1 MTKIIAEV
9 KVEQPIK
16 AVINRHIIV
25 GRVSHTGGNSVQKLS
40 ELENDTGYIT
50 EEAIPKDLSDFNN
63 DTNFITLEDVPAIP
77 SKVSQLE
84 NDEHFIT
91 TADIPPIP
99 DIPDKVSQ
107 LENDSHFITASDI
120 PPIPTKTSDLTNNSG
135 FITNSDLPTKTS
147 DLTNNSGFITEEDIP
162 PIPTKTSDLTNDS
175 DFITSEDIPD
185 TQIQSD
191 WNQADTEKKD
201 FIKNKP
207 TQLSQFINNLPKS
220 AKFDIL
226 ESDNPKKVTLSE
238 TPIQDDF
245 TGYNLFIINTGD
257 NSVFLPQGTNYMF
270 PNINGLDID
279 VDGKEVTI
287 NSAREFDGAVF
298 AFYLIDGATNEDIFQ
313 FKFMLMGMISS
324 SLLSG
329 HFGMKLS
336 SLKTTAK
343 NYIEAINELKKGLDE
358 TSTTITE
365 LTYDYALTEKYR
377 YTFTRDVDGVI
388 INIEKELL

>member
-9 KVEQPIK
+9 KVEQPIE
-16 AVINRHIIV
+16 AIINRHIIV

-50 EEAIPKDLSDFNN
+50 EEAIPKDLSEFNN
-63 DTNFITLEDVPAIP
+63 DSDFITLEEV
-77 SKVSQLE
+77 
-84 NDEHFIT
+84 
-91 TADIPPIP
+91 
-99 DIPDKVSQ
+99 
-107 LENDSHFITASDI
+107 
-120 PPIPTKTSDLTNNSG
+120 PPIPTKTS
-135 FITNSDLPTKTS
+135 
-147 DLTNNSGFITEEDIP
+147 E
-162 PIPTKTSDLTNDS
+162 LTNDS

-191 WNQADTEKKD
+191 WSQADNSKKD

-207 TQLSQFINNLPKS
+207 TQLSQFINNLPKT

-226 ESDNPKKVTLSE
+226 ESDSPKKVTLSQ
-238 TPIQDDF
+238 TPMQDDF

-279 VDGKEVTI
+279 INGKEVTI
-287 NSAREFDGAVF
+287 NSDREFDGAVL
-298 AFYLIDGATNEDIFQ
+298 AFYLVDGATNEDIFQ

-343 NYIEAINELKKGLDE
+343 NYIEAINELKKGLDD
-358 TSTTITE
+358 TTTPITE

-377 YTFTRDVDGVI
+377 YIFTRDANGVI
-388 INIEKELL
+388 INIDKELL